1 MFSSLEPSFAS
12 AWRASRRMVALAG
25 LGLAAALAS
34 TVSVSTQAHAQYYD
48 GPDRF
53 YGYGYGYNYD
63 RPGPEMLRPDRP
75 AEVPLAAIRQ
85 RVAQRGM
92 HLIATPRRKGRIYLA
107 EAEDAGGIR
116 HRLVFDALEGR
127 LIEDTVLG
135 PKAPLPNP
143 NHAALPKPP
152 QRTQTDEPSKV
163 VLEPAKDKD
172 KEKDPVKTDKPV
184 KDQETTQPAP
194 QAK

>member
-1 MFSSLEPSFAS
+1 MISSLEARLAS
-12 AWRASRRMVALAG
+12 AWRAHRRMAALAG
-25 LGLAAALAS
+25 FGLAAALAS

-53 YGYGYGYNYD
+53 YGYGYGYDYD
-63 RPGPEMLRPDRP
+63 GPGPEMLRPDRP
-75 AEVPLAAIRQ
+75 TEVPLATIRQ

-107 EAEDAGGIR
+107 EAEDARGIR
-116 HRLVFDALEGR
+116 HRLVFDAMEGR
-127 LIEDTVLG
+127 LVEDTVLG
-135 PKAPLPNP
+135 PKVPLPNP
-143 NHAALPKPP
+143 NHATLPKPP
-152 QRTQTDEPSKV
+152 QRALTDEPSKV
-163 VLEPAKDKD
+163 VLDPAKDKD
-172 KEKDPVKTDKPV
+172 KEKAPVKTDKPI